1 VRRAFA
7 DKLALL
13 SCIDPG
19 VLVKQDAVTA
29 DPTPIDPRATL
40 AKVRNRILPL
50 LIAAFVVS
58 YVDRVNVGFAAIT
71 LSKDI
76 GLTASM
82 YGLGAGLVFF
92 GYCVFELPSNLAL
105 ERFGARRWLA
115 RIMITWGLIGCS
127 MALVQGP
134 TSFYVLRFLLG
145 AAEAGLF
152 PGVILY
158 LTYWLPGQYRARYIA
173 MFALSIPLA
182 NVIGAPVSGALLE
195 LDGMLGVKGWQWVFI
210 LEALPAVILGVL
222 VLLFLSDKPRDARW
236 LSEGERQW
244 LQGEIDRETAGR
256 TERRHLP
263 LRMLLDA
270 RVAVFALVF
279 FSTAIPSYG
288 LSLWMPQIVKSLGHT
303 NINTGFIVAIPFVF
317 GCASLILMGRSSDR
331 RQERVWHAIS
341 AALMAAAGMAL
352 GAASS
357 NTALQLVGLC
367 IAATGIYGLKG
378 PFLTLVSE
386 AFGSANAAAG
396 IALVSTFGNLSGFVA
411 PYMVGVIIER
421 FGGYRFGLL
430 FLAIMPFLGALVL
443 FGWSRQR
450 LAERNRQP
458 QSYPTSV

>member
-1 VRRAFA
+1 MDSMMAA
-7 DKLALL
+7 DVTL
-13 SCIDPG
+13 IDP
-19 VLVKQDAVTA
+19 Q
-29 DPTPIDPRATL
+29 RTL

-92 GYCVFELPSNLAL
+92 GYCIFELPSNLAL

-115 RIMITWGLIGCS
+115 RIMITWGLIGCC

-134 TSFYVLRFLLG
+134 ASFYILRFLLG

-158 LTYWLPGQYRARYIA
+158 LTYWLPGKYRARYVA
-173 MFALSIPLA
+173 MFALAIPLS
-182 NVIGAPVSGALLE
+182 NVIGAPVSGALLD
-195 LDGMLGVKGWQWVFI
+195 LDGLLGLKGWQWVFI
-210 LEALPAVILGVL
+210 LEALPAIILGVL
-222 VLLFLSDKPRDARW
+222 VLLLLSDRPKDARW
-236 LSEGERQW
+236 LNDAERTW

-256 TERRHLP
+256 AERRHMP
-263 LRMLLDA
+263 LRMLLDR
-270 RVAVFALVF
+270 RVLVFATVF
-279 FSTAIPSYG
+279 FCTGIPSYG
-288 LSLWMPQIVKSLGHT
+288 LSLWMPQIVKGLGHT

-317 GCASLILMGRSSDR
+317 GCASLLLWGQSSDR
-331 RQERVWHAIS
+331 RQERMWHAIS
-341 AALMAAAGMAL
+341 AALLASVGMAI

-357 NTALQLVGLC
+357 NTGLQLVGLC
-367 IAATGIYGLKG
+367 VAAAGIYGLKG

-386 AFGSANAAAG
+386 GFGSANAAAG

-411 PYMVGVIIER
+411 PYMVGVIIDE
-421 FGGYRFGLL
+421 FGTYRFGLL
-430 FLAIMPFLGALVL
+430 FLSIMPFLGAITLL
-443 FGWSRQR
+443 AWSKQKASAAVPMAKSG
-450 LAERNRQP
+450 AEAGIPSGSGRE
-458 QSYPTSV
+458 TA